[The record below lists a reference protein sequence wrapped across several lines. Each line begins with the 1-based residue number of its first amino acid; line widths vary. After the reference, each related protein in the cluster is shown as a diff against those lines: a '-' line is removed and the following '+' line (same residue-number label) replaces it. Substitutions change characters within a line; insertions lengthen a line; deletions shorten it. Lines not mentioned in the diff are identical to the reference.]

1 MESINDPWE
10 VKASKSTELKD
21 GSYIAEF
28 IGVEDFSHD
37 RIDGLRWK
45 WSFKVV
51 TGIELGKM
59 ADALTEQNITATVGA
74 GRIIAGLLNREIKV
88 GDKVQDL
95 VNACKSKRY
104 LITYGRGS
112 KGGKSAVRSVGE
124 VPDMG

>member
-59 ADALTEQNITATVGA
+59 ADALTALHKYMQTSILLQLNLT
-74 GRIIAGLLNREIKV
+74 RILFFCSRLKQEIKS
-88 GDKVQDL
+88 Q
-95 VNACKSKRY
+95 
-104 LITYGRGS
+104 T
-112 KGGKSAVRSVGE
+112 
-124 VPDMG
+124 